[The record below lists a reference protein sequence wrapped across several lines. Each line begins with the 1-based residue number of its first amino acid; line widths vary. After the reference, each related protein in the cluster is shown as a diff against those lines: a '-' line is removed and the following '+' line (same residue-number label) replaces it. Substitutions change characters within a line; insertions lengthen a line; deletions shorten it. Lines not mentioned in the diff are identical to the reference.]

1 MISSIFFI
9 IITVFLNLIAGLL
22 SLLEFLTPDALTEAI
37 ETSIGYTAYFT
48 GVLPIQNIMTAMLA
62 LLGFEIVW
70 YGAKLAFKLFHM
82 IPWVGKKID
91 IK

>member
-1 MISSIFFI
+1 MITALLFGLI
-9 IITVFLNLIAGLL
+9 IVFLKLIAALL
-22 SLLEFLTPDALTEAI
+22 SLLEFVTPAAISTAL
-37 ETSIGYTAYFT
+37 ETAIGYAAYFT
-48 GVLPIQNIMTAMLA
+48 GVLPVEEIMQALLV